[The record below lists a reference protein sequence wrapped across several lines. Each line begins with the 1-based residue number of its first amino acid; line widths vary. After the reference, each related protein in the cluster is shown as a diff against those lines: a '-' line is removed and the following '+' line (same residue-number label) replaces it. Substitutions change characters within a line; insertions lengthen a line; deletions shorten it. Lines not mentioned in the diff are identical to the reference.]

1 MILFLKTQIAL
12 RFKDKTGLFKANG
25 PFKCLSPRIIQTD
38 YPGWILNVLSPAD
51 TTIAYQ
57 RSHFLPEGYESE
69 VALEEAAPVE
79 DGGREEE
86 VPQEP
91 YLAATD

>member
-1 MILFLKTQIAL
+1 M
-12 RFKDKTGLFKANG
+12 
-25 PFKCLSPRIIQTD
+25 
-38 YPGWILNVLSPAD
+38 
-51 TTIAYQ
+51 
-57 RSHFLPEGYESE
+57 RSHFLPEGHESE

-91 YLAATD
+91 YLATTD